1 MKTRILSLLLVL
13 VMAVGMLASCGGGGG
28 GGGGGD
34 TCTNHVDAN
43 HDQKCDNA
51 GCTADV
57 PCPHNWD
64 EDGFCEWCD
73 AFQCVAHVD
82 RNHDQKCD
90 ICKEA
95 VACPHGAD
103 ANEDSKCDYCG
114 AAFSCALP
122 AHADANQDGLCDG
135 CLFLLDDTKFPWES
149 GTLTFEMTNHSN
161 MEELPSGC
169 QNWMAGESTGK
180 TSLTQ
185 IAAKQ
190 RNDEAFAVT
199 KLNISYKYLPD
210 GNTDYSWSENY
221 DRIQTNQDKGQYSDM
236 YCNFVYD
243 LIGAY
248 LAGCFANLKTQKY
261 NNYFAFAKNPDY
273 GAEVG
278 DSEGYMYEYM
288 TSLSIKEDKMYVL
301 ASDYFID
308 LVRAFYVVPVNVTM
322 LEDLETEL
330 PNNPTD
336 FAAMV
341 SAGDWTYEKVIQYSA
356 GYGDVTASADEKK
369 GFALA
374 EHSLSAAGIL
384 YTTSVR
390 LLNDARKQ
398 PGSTFVSDGTNSPY
412 SYSAT
417 NENLRS
423 FSSALENMVTKP
435 GFVLFTKTDTASFGT
450 NLLNIRNQFT
460 TNKVLFGGVILLGS
474 LEYLDYQNM
483 KTGDGKGFLVVPV
496 PLYTDTEIYS
506 TQIHNVGRIG
516 AISVKS
522 EKFAECSAFLNYQS
536 THSRNVKNTYYEQE
550 LLYSVVG
557 GGTTDNALLEANK
570 EMLDLLRDSLITGF
584 DKAYEDSSA
593 LFDNGT
599 KVTTPD
605 NGEQKYIDLKW
616 HDIFDK
622 HHYQMSALIDPYYS
636 SLKPAKE
643 AAMKALFNNGNTMLP
658 E

>member
-28 GGGGGD
+28 GGGGN

-43 HDQKCDNA
+43 HDQKCDND

-57 PCPHNWD
+57 PCTHSWD

-82 RNHDQKCD
+82 RNHDQECD
-90 ICKEA
+90 ICKEV

-122 AHADANQDGLCDG
+122 AHSDGNQDGLCDG
-135 CLFLLDDTKFPWES
+135 CRFLLDDTKFPWES
-149 GTLTFEMTNHSN
+149 GTLTFEMTQHSN
-161 MEELPSGC
+161 LEELPSGC

-185 IAAKQ
+185 IAAKK
-190 RNDEAFAVT
+190 RNDEAFEAT
-199 KLNISYKYLPD
+199 RLEIDYKYLPD
-210 GNTDYSWSENY
+210 GNTDYSWGANY
-221 DRIQTNQDKGQYSDM
+221 NRIMTNQFAEQYSDM

-261 NNYFAFAKNPDY
+261 TNYFAFAKNPDY
-273 GAEVG
+273 GTEIG

-356 GYGDVTASADEKK
+356 GYGDVTASPDDKK

-398 PGSTFVSDGTNSPY
+398 PGSTFVSDGKNSPY

-417 NENLRS
+417 NETLRS
-423 FSSALENMVTKP
+423 FSSALETMVTKP
-435 GFVLFTKTDTASFGT
+435 GVVRFTESDKATFST

-460 TNKVLFGGVILLGS
+460 SNKVLFGGVILLGS

-496 PLYTDTEIYS
+496 PLYADTEVYS

-522 EKFAECSAFLNYQS
+522 DKFAECSAFLNYQS
-536 THSRNVKNTYYEQE
+536 THSRDVKNTYYEQE

-557 GGTTDNALLEANK
+557 GGTTDNALLDANK

-599 KVTTPD
+599 RVTTPG
-605 NGEQKYIDLKW
+605 GEKLYKELKW
-616 HDIFDK
+616 HDIFGQN
-622 HHYQMSALIDPYYS
+622 HYQMSKDLDSYYS

-643 AAMKALFNNGNTMLP
+643 AAMKALFNNANTMLP